1 MQSVSDHLKC
11 LNALGLAGRSNGFD
25 IFQKNSK
32 PLQSVFKPVQQQ
44 PSAEL
49 AQGNFG
55 RVILVENA
63 APTSIIYRQ
72 KEIYALKIFKKRP
85 SDAES
90 QRIAIMVDF
99 SNLMRE
105 RMINWPASLA
115 RYRAGYYFVP
125 EQVFAVQMDAILDST
140 TLQNVIESLIVSP
153 NIWARWMRNV
163 ITALAFLH
171 QNGFIHRD
179 VHSGNVMVPLNIDS
193 PDSNA
198 VLIDLDLACATN
210 SDCVSQCL
218 GPATPRSTPPDL
230 WCESFLKPTPLPA
243 QWQAGDIW
251 AAAATFASCV
261 ARKNNFIALQLNYS
275 SNRSNMTIENRQT
288 ECTAAK
294 NVLNY
299 NRVINDAL
307 LLLGQNSELYR
318 LLKQM
323 LEIEWSARPSASDCL
338 ARLDNL
344 RQSLDSWSGSGDS
357 IVSRAST
364 DGSLAS
370 SDATVVD
377 SYF

>member
-1 MQSVSDHLKC
+1 
-11 LNALGLAGRSNGFD
+11 
-25 IFQKNSK
+25 
-32 PLQSVFKPVQQQ
+32 
-44 PSAEL
+44 
-49 AQGNFG
+49 
-55 RVILVENA
+55 
-63 APTSIIYRQ
+63 
-72 KEIYALKIFKKRP
+72 
-85 SDAES
+85 
-90 QRIAIMVDF
+90 MVDF

-179 VHSGNVMVPLNIDS
+179 AHSGNVMVPLNIDS

-344 RQSLDSWSGSGDS
+344 RQSLDTWSGSGDS